1 MGRGYI
7 ATWPLG
13 LVARGQSNLMRLHW
27 GEKKRK
33 IMMRGGRESV
43 RKGQWE
49 ILHHSVY
56 TSSGPWQQSNTYDLC
71 TSSPLTGFFQLVKKG
86 LVEKGDFSGMSTCL
100 VHSQDVHID
109 CVFLNFGI
117 C

>member
-1 MGRGYI
+1 
-7 ATWPLG
+7 
-13 LVARGQSNLMRLHW
+13 
-27 GEKKRK
+27 
-33 IMMRGGRESV
+33 MMREGGREGGGDRG

-71 TSSPLTGFFQLVKKG
+71 ACSPLSGFFQLVKTE
-86 LVEKGDFSGMSTCL
+86 LVEKWSFLSGLSTCW
-100 VHSQDVHID
+100 VHPQYVHISCELLD
-109 CVFLNFGI
+109 FGI

>member
-1 MGRGYI
+1 M
-7 ATWPLG
+7 ATG
-13 LVARGQSNLMRLHW
+13 ARGQGAIQSNEIALGREKEKNNDEG
-27 GEKKRK
+27 GE
-33 IMMRGGRESV
+33 GGKESV

-56 TSSGPWQQSNTYDLC
+56 TSSGPWQQSNMYDLC

-100 VHSQDVHID
+100 VYSQDVHIN
-109 CVFLNFGI
+109 CVFFNFGI